1 MDFNIITCIQFYEY
15 DFRFCLSSLAMLPK
29 NMHKYLKENLQ
40 QSQLSE
46 NFIQNSPLSFHL

>member
-15 DFRFCLSSLAMLPK
+15 DFRFCLSSLAILPK

-46 NFIQNSPLSFHL
+46 NFIQNSPLSSHL